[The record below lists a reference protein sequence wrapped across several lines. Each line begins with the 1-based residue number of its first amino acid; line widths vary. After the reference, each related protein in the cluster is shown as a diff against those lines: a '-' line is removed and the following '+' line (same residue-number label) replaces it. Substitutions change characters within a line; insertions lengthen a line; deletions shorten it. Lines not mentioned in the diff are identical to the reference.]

1 MLHFDSLPQLLNTFL
16 NKNMLDQF
24 PREINSMILR
34 LVFSDMPFRHQL
46 EQAKVISEVF
56 PNTAFVYNK
65 EVAKRIIVESFGNI
79 PENDHI

>member
-1 MLHFDSLPQLLNTFL
+1 
-16 NKNMLDQF
+16 
-24 PREINSMILR
+24 
-34 LVFSDMPFRHQL
+34 MPFRHQL